1 MVLRE
6 ECVLIEANLRRYD
19 YASGN
24 ATTKRILSSGICD
37 MNHYIATKGR
47 FLIDDNNNFYCS
59 SMQAN
64 QQQQLDAVDKRLLN
78 EIQWV
83 FPLADRPYLEIA
95 ERYDISEEDVMR
107 RIAFMK
113 NMGIIRQIN
122 AIFDTR
128 RLGYKSALVAFAVR
142 PDKLDE
148 VAEKVNEHPGVSHNY
163 ERNHEYNMWFTLAV
177 PPGSDMKQELDR
189 MASFEGVV
197 KHRVLP
203 TLKLYKIGVRLD
215 MVNKDPDKLEPT
227 EKVKHLNPEKV
238 QLTERDIQFI
248 RELQKDLSVAP
259 EPFKELANNLGI
271 TTAELFAK
279 AAEYE
284 NTGIMR
290 RFAAI
295 LRHREAGFLA
305 NGMVVWHVPDNKVD
319 EVGFRL
325 AAFPQVSHCYRRPVY
340 PDWRF
345 NLFSMVHARTLQAAE
360 KIAAEMSETVGMKD
374 YQILFS
380 SREFKK
386 ERVKYFV

>member
-1 MVLRE
+1 
-6 ECVLIEANLRRYD
+6 
-19 YASGN
+19 
-24 ATTKRILSSGICD
+24 
-37 MNHYIATKGR
+37 
-47 FLIDDNNNFYCS
+47 
-59 SMQAN
+59 MQAN

-83 FPLADRPYLEIA
+83 FPLVDRPYLEIA
-95 ERYDISEEDVMR
+95 KRYDISEEDVMR

-128 RLGYKSALVAFAVR
+128 RLGYKSTLVAFAVR
-142 PDKLDE
+142 PNKLDE
-148 VAEKVNEHPGVSHNY
+148 VAEKVNEHQGVSHNY

-177 PPGSDMKQELDR
+177 PPGSDMKKELDR
-189 MASFEGVV
+189 MASFEGVI

-203 TLKLYKIGVRLD
+203 TLKLYKIGVKLD
-215 MVNKDPDKLEPT
+215 MFNKDPDKLEPT

-248 RELQKDLSVAP
+248 RELQKDLSVVP
-259 EPFKELANNLGI
+259 EPFKGLANNLGI
-271 TTAELFAK
+271 ITAELFAK

-295 LRHREAGFLA
+295 LRHREAGFVA

-325 AAFPQVSHCYRRPVY
+325 AAFSQVSHCYRRPVY

-360 KIAAEMSETVGMKD
+360 KIAAEMSETVGIKD

>member
-1 MVLRE
+1 
-6 ECVLIEANLRRYD
+6 
-19 YASGN
+19 
-24 ATTKRILSSGICD
+24 
-37 MNHYIATKGR
+37 
-47 FLIDDNNNFYCS
+47 
-59 SMQAN
+59 MQAN
-64 QQQQLDAVDKRLLN
+64 QEQQLDAVDKRLLN

-83 FPLADRPYLEIA
+83 FPLVDRPYLEIA
-95 ERYDISEEDVMR
+95 KRYDISEKDVMR
-107 RIAFMK
+107 RIEFMK
-113 NMGIIRQIN
+113 DMGIIRQIN

-142 PDKLDE
+142 PDKLDY

-189 MASFEGVV
+189 MVSFEGVI

-215 MVNKDPDKLEPT
+215 MVNKDPDKLVPT
-227 EKVKHLNPEKV
+227 DKVKYLNQEKV
-238 QLTERDIQFI
+238 QLSERDREFI
-248 RELQKDLSVAP
+248 RELQKDLAVVP
-259 EPFKELANNLGI
+259 EPFMELSNRLDV

-295 LRHREAGFLA
+295 LRHREAGFIA
-305 NGMVVWHVPDNKVD
+305 NGMVVWHVPENRVD
-319 EVGFRL
+319 EVGFRF

-360 KIAAEMSETVGMKD
+360 KIAVEMSETVGIKD

>member
-1 MVLRE
+1 
-6 ECVLIEANLRRYD
+6 
-19 YASGN
+19 
-24 ATTKRILSSGICD
+24 
-37 MNHYIATKGR
+37 
-47 FLIDDNNNFYCS
+47 
-59 SMQAN
+59 MQAN
-64 QQQQLDAVDKRLLN
+64 QQQQLDAIDKRLLN

-83 FPLADRPYLEIA
+83 FPLVDRPYLEIA
-95 ERYDISEEDVMR
+95 NRYGISEEDVMR
-107 RIAFMK
+107 RIAVMK
-113 NMGIIRQIN
+113 NIGVIRQIN

-142 PDKLDE
+142 HDKLDD

-189 MASFEGVV
+189 MASFEGVI

-248 RELQKDLSVAP
+248 RELQKDLSVVP

-295 LRHREAGFLA
+295 LRHREAGFVA
-305 NGMVVWHVPDNKVD
+305 NGMVVWHIPDNKVD

-360 KIAAEMSETVGMKD
+360 KIAAEMSETVGIND

>member
-1 MVLRE
+1 
-6 ECVLIEANLRRYD
+6 
-19 YASGN
+19 
-24 ATTKRILSSGICD
+24 
-37 MNHYIATKGR
+37 
-47 FLIDDNNNFYCS
+47 
-59 SMQAN
+59 MQAN
-64 QQQQLDAVDKRLLN
+64 QEQQLDAVDKKLLN

-83 FPLADRPYLEIA
+83 FPLVDRPYLEIA
-95 ERYDISEEDVMR
+95 KRHSISEEDVMQ

-128 RLGYKSALVAFAVR
+128 RLGYKSALIAFAVR
-142 PDKLDE
+142 PDKLDY
-148 VAEKVNEHPGVSHNY
+148 VAAKVNEHPGVSHNY

-177 PPGSDMKQELDR
+177 PPGSDMKKDLDR
-189 MASFEGVV
+189 MASFEGVI

-215 MVNKDPDKLEPT
+215 MVNKDPDKLAPT
-227 EKVKHLNPEKV
+227 DKVKHPNQEKV
-238 QLTERDIQFI
+238 QLDERDREFI
-248 RELQKDLSVAP
+248 RELQKDLAVVP
-259 EPFKELANNLGI
+259 EPFKELANSLGI
-271 TTAELFAK
+271 TTAQLFAK

-295 LRHREAGFLA
+295 LRHREAGFVA
-305 NGMVVWHVPDNKVD
+305 NGMVVWQVPENRID

-325 AAFPQVSHCYRRPVY
+325 AAFPQVSHCYRRPIY

-345 NLFSMVHARTLQAAE
+345 NLFSMVHARTLKAAE
-360 KIAAEMSETVGMKD
+360 KIAIEMSETVGIKD

-386 ERVKYFV
+386 ERIKYFV